1 MSEIKINLT
10 KLPGS
15 CIRTMR
21 GQSGAEKPCI
31 IIPLDSGLVVEDK
44 SCYLLLQTFELTN
57 PKGQTHFLKRKI
69 HSSENL
75 NYNDLPV
82 IGGIK

>member
-1 MSEIKINLT
+1 MKEIKINLT

-15 CIRTMR
+15 CVRTMR

-44 SCYLLLQTFELTN
+44 GCYLLLQTFELKEA
-57 PKGQTHFLKRKI
+57 KGQTHFLKRKI
-69 HSSENL
+69 HSSEAL
-75 NYNDLPV
+75 SYNDLPV